1 MTNRKKGVSL
11 IAVLL
16 FMLVATIAAT
26 ATFKW
31 LNSEGRSSG
40 DRLAL
45 SEARQSAVAGI
56 ETARSWMTY
65 HGNETGAL
73 IKQYF
78 KDGKKPILL
87 DSILA
92 PMTHGQQTFSVMLVG
107 ADVSDATYKLKFAS
121 TGTARNGTTFSEE
134 AIMKVTGLYR
144 VAIPSTKSTL
154 DFNYALF
161 SSSINYQG
169 ANKLASAVINGNWS
183 GNPPTTT
190 GDFIVTGNASL
201 SGSTLNIGG
210 TTCVAGNLQAN
221 NGLKTN
227 DMYVKGTVSGTALSV
242 TTTGN
247 VYLDGKFSAGDQNV
261 NFGGN
266 LMINDTI
273 VTKLNASSFNVAGNF
288 CVDDSGAVQING
300 TNRNFQVQGNV
311 WIPGHTIPFL
321 SGGSPLTA
329 GNYSHLI
336 LGDDSGDQI
345 FIAGAHP
352 SSDYAALRESKKFV
366 ENSSYKKNCPS
377 GFNPE
382 GNFDG
387 WCNNGDSR
395 RECGG
400 VYDQHFYFTANG
412 GASGQACGSMSN
424 YTVWRGSNGLSGH
437 MVTYQKGWNNWSG
450 GKPYYAYDAVTA
462 KDDMY
467 YIYYNEPGVTDVEF
481 KEYDNSYWKY
491 YKASF
496 SDAGKVQTNGDEIYL
511 PKEYFSSYFRS
522 PTPVGA
528 YFVGGQL
535 YYDMYSVYNYYHY
548 DGSKPTGSPYCYKGS
563 EFQPKCAVAPWFKAL
578 GTVSGT
584 LPSTRPFECGD
595 AAKAHCDSI
604 WTEKP
609 GCGGSKYKVDDPL
622 TTAYSAF
629 EGKANNLACSK
640 NLKMFGN
647 NPDGS
652 NSVVNS
658 LNSCYSQTIANADSA
673 AKLYNGFLVVKFS
686 ANTNA
691 QPTVPLEGKFII
703 IYENNAGTLKLGPS
717 NGTTMI
723 YLRSGANDIRPGG
736 CNGGQKYKY
745 FIYSEAD
752 IGIVGNFSETGC
764 QIQGTIYGNANNCV
778 AVRAAQGNSGEFLK
792 NDPDLINALA
802 EASVIC
808 PAGASCGGSAATGAS
823 EGLVTSITY
832 SGYDTDYISTGAQLK
847 IEMESQYKNEETYTG
862 AKNVEPSIVVLPRI
876 VYLNAD
882 AIGKLSDYYTV
893 LPLNGATANGSGTA
907 SCPAGAP
914 PTSGPL
920 SVGDSLNGGFYYC
933 TYTENGM
940 SSTFH
945 IVVTGKMSE
954 TPSVKF
960 DGEESIELNGNVAN
974 ENKIKLVVAGV
985 TAAGSTPFTIN
996 IGVSK
1001 SDMNGWH
1008 LTPSSA
1014 VTKISE
1020 ANGTTIYSYTGTAS
1034 TSEQVIDLFTLN
1046 TDALAQAASLS
1057 FMLQNP
1063 SNCTVSSPMYK
1074 SYSITGSSTVKRASI
1089 AEFCTTYP
1097 DDCTGDGAS
1106 INAVKGHE
1114 DCETGSI
1121 WVSANGD
1128 ACTATDNNNEWQ
1140 CATGIAIQ
1148 LEEKSYDHDLC
1159 QIYIPS
1165 SANNMVPMA
1174 QNDSTYVLYAS
1185 LKKKMYNLHVSL
1197 AGAKSGSKVVVRS
1210 KANASEDF
1218 SEDGYCDDA
1227 SGCDFGFY
1235 AGRVV
1240 QLEANIG
1247 GDDKFSYW
1255 TCLNGKCSSVNST
1268 ANPLQIIMTG
1278 NYDYEAKFNEIDPHC
1293 FYTEFSDVQAFCPN
1307 GEATECI
1314 DKCDGSTHCNSGAGT
1329 YGAIPDW
1336 LMVYA
1341 NQNGNAFA
1349 APNFMGGYVSY
1360 DGNTTSGNQ
1369 TLLLSRVI
1377 AGNNGTMSARVMMDQ
1392 YSVSKSSE
1400 VANNGFILRANS
1412 DASSYILMN
1421 VYGKDGYGTYA
1432 RMCYVTGQN
1441 VTDVTK
1447 CVEKQVRTGSGSSP
1461 SVVSNMEPV
1470 NVTVNANGNKIDV
1483 SLNFHVSGAEA
1494 KAEFDLSEDW
1504 EFGDLNDLNHRYVGL
1519 MLSDKEFKVSDIGW
1533 RALDFPNEACFDY
1546 PSVSCS
1552 FAANNL
1558 GGKVP
1563 LGENAF
1569 PWVGFSSW
1577 FGNHDDCVAA
1587 VEYYYNGCDMSSSL
1601 FDSRSSELSAA
1612 CSNIASDGLY
1622 MNDTTP
1628 NAGLK
1633 LSGGVY
1639 NFELAGMHGTVGPG
1653 SVGHVRNAFVSVTC
1667 EGVLSNSGCGE
1678 FYVGEKTECSKNEMI
1693 IASSYTGSTTQQSVT
1708 LDGVANLRGAT
1719 LAFNIESL
1727 ADGEYIEVVLEDEL
1741 GAKSPARSV
1750 TKTTNNLNA
1759 YDFEGLSSFNIEKV
1773 KKVYLKG
1780 SASYTLKMV
1789 NSNCPNA
1796 VSINNCHASYSGTHW
1811 TIGSEI
1817 THVENAYKCRVKPN
1831 TTDFSGSDDFVECTS
1846 MSFQVSD
1853 PNFYDRFNTS
1863 SADTIS
1869 YSFTVEVFDVE
1880 DPDIYGT
1887 PAATCEATSD
1897 VYKHVTA
1904 DCEIDK
1910 DMVLQTGGVPKLTYS
1925 IENCPDYGCKYSVV
1939 LDGIEEKAHGS
1950 VAVIPQAGAVNQNWQ
1965 PSVNMTDATKLPVG
1979 NYTYKV
1985 TAWNGDSTKVFAD
1998 CSTDDIDFD
2007 VEEMRDID
2015 GTCSISGSIVTV
2027 DITGANYGTASAVSL
2042 VAGDLLGNILNFS
2055 TVNVGETQSA
2065 TIDLST
2071 RTDLTPG
2078 QAYTFIL
2085 NLPGKTVT
2093 CGSYTK
2099 PYEISLTCPA
2109 NVTGQKADEALTVTP
2124 TVSGCGSACS
2134 WTLSGTGVTL
2144 SGTDYNGGA
2153 LTPFTN
2159 EGQDGNRITYTIQLS
2174 RVGAAES
2181 KSCDFT
2187 VQYRENTN
2195 ITATCAWDN
2204 GTGTYWPGQSNVKL
2218 NVSNIRNLPSDQNF
2232 TLTCGD
2238 RSTSSTCR
2246 VGGNCDN
2253 LQFTVPST
2261 IGNYTCILQNN
2272 YGDVMCRPTMEI
2284 KSPLNCSVSSNA
2296 VGYGETF
2303 TFEGSTASGTN
2314 CWNCRWSD
2322 GSSSHSVGTSFSQNI
2337 TFNYTTER
2345 TYTFQCDCSNM
2356 SGSPKCT
2363 QTVVSHLDPPTVTC
2377 PTTHYTADPGASI
2390 TFTPASLTNCGIGCN
2405 YTLVK
2410 DGSSTPR
2417 ASKTDNSY
2425 TSASAVTFTGD
2436 MAAGTVMYTFDV
2448 TNSAGHQSC
2457 DFYVDYKKPTVSCPT
2472 STIDAEVGG
2481 SISFTPSVTNCTSC
2495 SYEVKNSGGT
2505 TLKTGSGYSGGA
2517 ITFTGEN
2524 VTGSKTYSFSVSN
2537 GASSA
2542 NCSFNVNY
2550 KEPEVD
2556 CPTTTYEVEPG
2567 ESIYFTPT
2575 VSNCS
2580 SNCTYSIKTT
2590 GGTQLQGASYTGGG
2604 ITFAT
2609 ETTGEGNKTYNLIV
2623 GNGTSSDYCSINVK
2637 YKEPEVTC
2645 PTTPYSVEPG
2655 GSIGFSPASL
2665 TNCSRG
2671 CNYTIAEVGGGS
2683 TLKSGSISSTGSTI
2697 SFNGAGNT
2705 NSNSYRFT
2713 VSNSAN
2719 KSANCDFSVNYL
2731 KPTFS
2736 CPANQSVREN
2746 SSVSVALSNMT
2757 NCTNGCNYSVS
2768 GGSTNISGSI
2778 SGNGN
2783 KTLDRSI
2790 TGEDG
2795 GNTTTYTVTLTN
2807 GAGSESCTFDV
2818 EYSAVTVVADC
2829 YFEENNNRMNPAEGY
2844 AGRSYTFQIKVTGGI
2859 TSNVSGNFTFNSS
2872 SEGMT
2877 LYYNPNSWD
2886 NNRWSK
2892 SITMPTTPGS
2902 YPYSVTYKDR
2912 PVCSGNFVVKSKL
2925 DCGVNKTEIAL
2936 GESFTF
2942 TASYAGSCWNSSFSG
2957 NGSNGHGNCSSS
2969 FSVKPSSTGTQ
2980 TYTYRVD
2987 NGSVGSAECS
2997 KQVVVVA
3004 PQIAISSCA
3013 GNQSNVAIGSTVN
3026 FKPTVSNCDG
3036 SCSWELYEDGSY
3048 RTSGSGYNG
3057 TSQLSFSGSNSTG
3070 TKNYTFKVSKDGV
3083 NKECN
3088 FSVTYVEP
3096 PSSSSEASSSSAATE
3111 VCHCDSYCAS
3121 GCGSIVTASGTY
3133 NSSGTRCVFFTSASK
3148 LNVNAN
3154 AVINGYTLTTNPQC
3168 YSTGACD
3175 SHLSGLGISKV
3186 DGGYYMYIPSWTY
3199 AEIGISGSDPCAGGG
3214 GSTSSSSA
3222 GGGGG
3227 GAITVT
3233 FTGGNT
3239 YDFEVGQSYVLSC
3252 SNSNNLICGANG
3264 GGKKIFVN
3272 GSEKWT
3278 SFDWQSL
3285 SNIQDT
3291 GVSCTSG
3298 KTITVTGGTLHCK
3311 HGW

>member
-87 DSILA
+87 DSLLA

-201 SGSTLNIGG
+201 SGSTLDIGG

-247 VYLDGKFSAGDQNV
+247 VYLDGKFSAGDQNI

-387 WCNNGDSR
+387 WCVNGDSR
-395 RECGG
+395 WECGG
-400 VYDQHFYFTANG
+400 VYAEHFYFTANG

-450 GKPYYAYDAVTA
+450 YTYYAYDAVTA

-467 YIYYNEPGVTDVEF
+467 YIYYNDPGVTDVEF

-496 SDAGKVQTNGDEIYL
+496 SDAGKVQTNGNEIYL

-528 YFVGGQL
+528 YYVGGQL

-629 EGKANNLACSK
+629 EAKANNLGCSK
-640 NLKMFGN
+640 NLKKFGD
-647 NPDGS
+647 NPSGS
-652 NSVVNS
+652 DAVVNS

-723 YLRSGANDIRPGG
+723 YLKNGANDIRPGG

-778 AVRAAQGNSGEFLK
+778 AVKAAQGNSGEFLK

-808 PAGASCGGSAATGAS
+808 PAGASCGGSAAEGAS
-823 EGLVTSITY
+823 EGLVTTITY

-940 SSTFH
+940 TSTFH

-1089 AEFCTTYP
+1089 AEFCSTYP

-1307 GEATECI
+1307 NEATECI

-1653 SVGHVRNAFVSVTC
+1653 SVGHVRNAFVSVSC

-2055 TVNVGETQSA
+2055 TVNVGESQSA

-2099 PYEISLTCPA
+2099 PYEIGLTCPA

-2345 TYTFQCDCSNM
+2345 TYTFQCDCSDM
-2356 SGSPKCT
+2356 SSSPKCT

-2377 PTTHYTADPGASI
+2377 PTTHYTADPGTSI

-2410 DGSSTPR
+2410 DGSSTPK

-2425 TSASAVTFTGD
+2425 TSASAITFTGD

-2457 DFYVDYKKPTVSCPT
+2457 DFYVDYSQPTVSCPT

-2481 SISFTPSVTNCTSC
+2481 SVSFTPSVTNCTSC

-2505 TLKTGSGYSGGA
+2505 SLKTGSGYSGGA

-2580 SNCTYSIKTT
+2580 SD
-2590 GGTQLQGASYTGGG
+2590 
-2604 ITFAT
+2604 FD
-2609 ETTGEGNKTYNLIV
+2609 LIV
-2623 GNGTSSDYCSINVK
+2623 RK
-2637 YKEPEVTC
+2637 
-2645 PTTPYSVEPG
+2645 
-2655 GSIGFSPASL
+2655 
-2665 TNCSRG
+2665 
-2671 CNYTIAEVGGGS
+2671 
-2683 TLKSGSISSTGSTI
+2683 
-2697 SFNGAGNT
+2697 
-2705 NSNSYRFT
+2705 
-2713 VSNSAN
+2713 
-2719 KSANCDFSVNYL
+2719 
-2731 KPTFS
+2731 
-2736 CPANQSVREN
+2736 
-2746 SSVSVALSNMT
+2746 M
-2757 NCTNGCNYSVS
+2757 
-2768 GGSTNISGSI
+2768 
-2778 SGNGN
+2778 
-2783 KTLDRSI
+2783 
-2790 TGEDG
+2790 
-2795 GNTTTYTVTLTN
+2795 
-2807 GAGSESCTFDV
+2807 
-2818 EYSAVTVVADC
+2818 
-2829 YFEENNNRMNPAEGY
+2829 
-2844 AGRSYTFQIKVTGGI
+2844 
-2859 TSNVSGNFTFNSS
+2859 FTFNFRDGKS
-2872 SEGMT
+2872 GMM
-2877 LYYNPNSWD
+2877 S
-2886 NNRWSK
+2886 
-2892 SITMPTTPGS
+2892 G
-2902 YPYSVTYKDR
+2902 V
-2912 PVCSGNFVVKSKL
+2912 VCVLEN
-2925 DCGVNKTEIAL
+2925 
-2936 GESFTF
+2936 GE
-2942 TASYAGSCWNSSFSG
+2942 
-2957 NGSNGHGNCSSS
+2957 
-2969 FSVKPSSTGTQ
+2969 
-2980 TYTYRVD
+2980 
-2987 NGSVGSAECS
+2987 
-2997 KQVVVVA
+2997 
-3004 PQIAISSCA
+3004 
-3013 GNQSNVAIGSTVN
+3013 
-3026 FKPTVSNCDG
+3026 
-3036 SCSWELYEDGSY
+3036 
-3048 RTSGSGYNG
+3048 
-3057 TSQLSFSGSNSTG
+3057 
-3070 TKNYTFKVSKDGV
+3070 
-3083 NKECN
+3083 
-3088 FSVTYVEP
+3088 
-3096 PSSSSEASSSSAATE
+3096 
-3111 VCHCDSYCAS
+3111 
-3121 GCGSIVTASGTY
+3121 
-3133 NSSGTRCVFFTSASK
+3133 
-3148 LNVNAN
+3148 
-3154 AVINGYTLTTNPQC
+3154 
-3168 YSTGACD
+3168 
-3175 SHLSGLGISKV
+3175 
-3186 DGGYYMYIPSWTY
+3186 
-3199 AEIGISGSDPCAGGG
+3199 
-3214 GSTSSSSA
+3214 
-3222 GGGGG
+3222 
-3227 GAITVT
+3227 
-3233 FTGGNT
+3233 
-3239 YDFEVGQSYVLSC
+3239 
-3252 SNSNNLICGANG
+3252 
-3264 GGKKIFVN
+3264 
-3272 GSEKWT
+3272 
-3278 SFDWQSL
+3278 
-3285 SNIQDT
+3285 
-3291 GVSCTSG
+3291 
-3298 KTITVTGGTLHCK
+3298 
-3311 HGW
+3311 

>member
-87 DSILA
+87 DSLLA

-134 AIMKVTGLYR
+134 AVMKVTGLYR

-161 SSSINYQG
+161 SSSISYQG
-169 ANKLASAVINGNWS
+169 ANKLASAVINGDWS

-201 SGSTLNIGG
+201 SGSALNIGG

-395 RECGG
+395 WECSG

-412 GASGQACGSMSN
+412 GATGQACGSMSN
-424 YTVWRGSNGLSGH
+424 YTVWRGNNGLSGH

-450 GKPYYAYDAVTA
+450 YTYYAYDAVTA

-481 KEYDNSYWKY
+481 KEYENSYWKY

-496 SDAGKVQTNGDEIYL
+496 GDAGKVQTNGSEIYL
-511 PKEYFSSYFRS
+511 PKESFSSYFRS

-609 GCGGSKYKVDDPL
+609 GCDGSKYKVDDPL

-640 NLKMFGN
+640 NLKKFGDN
-647 NPDGS
+647 SSGS

-658 LNSCYSQTIANADSA
+658 LNSCYNQTIANADSA

-723 YLRSGANDIRPGG
+723 YLKNGANDIRPGG
-736 CNGGQKYKY
+736 CSGGQKYKY

-752 IGIVGNFSETGC
+752 ISIVGNFSETGC
-764 QIQGTIYGNANNCV
+764 QIQGTIYGNASKCV
-778 AVRAAQGNSGEFLK
+778 SVKAAQGNSGEFLK

-920 SVGDSLNGGFYYC
+920 STGDSLNGGFYYC

-1008 LTPSSA
+1008 LEPTSA

-1128 ACTATDNNNEWQ
+1128 ACTATENNNEWQ

-1148 LEEKSYDHDLC
+1148 LEEKSYDHDMC

-1240 QLEANIG
+1240 QLEAKIG

-1447 CVEKQVRTGSGSSP
+1447 CVEKQVRTSSGSSP

-1483 SLNFHVSGAEA
+1483 SLNFHVSGSEA
-1494 KAEFDLSEDW
+1494 KAVFDLSEDW
-1504 EFGDLNDLNHRYVGL
+1504 EYGDLNDLNHRYVGL

-1601 FDSRSSELSAA
+1601 FDSRSTELSAA

-1653 SVGHVRNAFVSVTC
+1653 SVGHIRNAFVSVTC

-1678 FYVGEKTECSKNEMI
+1678 FYVGEKMECSKNEMI
-1693 IASSYTGSTTQQSVT
+1693 IASSYTGSTSQQTVT
-1708 LDGVANLRGAT
+1708 LDGIANLRGAT

-1780 SASYTLKMV
+1780 SANYTLKMV

-1796 VSINNCHASYSGTHW
+1796 VSISNCHASYSGTHW

-1880 DPDIYGT
+1880 DPDVYGT

-1897 VYKHVTA
+1897 VYKHATA
-1904 DCEIDK
+1904 DCSIDK
-1910 DMVLQTGGVPKLTYS
+1910 NVVLQTGGVPKLTYS

-2055 TVNVGETQSA
+2055 TVNVGESQSA

-2174 RVGAAES
+2174 RVGAA
-2181 KSCDFT
+2181 KDTSCTFT
-2187 VQYRENTN
+2187 VQYKSAGVLKCTFPAEVLSNSQNKTISVVAPSTN
-2195 ITATCAWDN
+2195 AQYDVYIDSNKKCD
-2204 GTGTYWPGQSNVKL
+2204 GQWM
-2218 NVSNIRNLPSDQNF
+2218 Q
-2232 TLTCGD
+2232 G
-2238 RSTSSTCR
+2238 STSSCNFTTPNDYASHTYKITKKGESDAECHGSFTTINPLTCTIR
-2246 VGGNCDN
+2246 NDVEIGVTNYFDISVNSITSCSNCNYTNVNCGYSCGGASVQNFGFTLSDLNPKTLKVSCQCDN
-2253 LQFTVPST
+2253 TR
-2261 IGNYTCILQNN
+2261 YEC
-2272 YGDVMCRPTMEI
+2272 E
-2284 KSPLNCSVSSNA
+2284 K
-2296 VGYGETF
+2296 
-2303 TFEGSTASGTN
+2303 
-2314 CWNCRWSD
+2314 
-2322 GSSSHSVGTSFSQNI
+2322 
-2337 TFNYTTER
+2337 
-2345 TYTFQCDCSNM
+2345 
-2356 SGSPKCT
+2356 
-2363 QTVVSHLDPPTVTC
+2363 TVVAEVKAPVVTC
-2377 PTTHYTADPGASI
+2377 PTYHYSSDPGQSI
-2390 TFTPASLTNCGIGCN
+2390 SFTPASLTGCEMGCN

-2410 DGSSTPR
+2410 DGSSTPK

-2425 TSASAVTFTGD
+2425 TSSASAISFTGD
-2436 MAAGTVMYTFDV
+2436 NV
-2448 TNSAGHQSC
+2448 TGNDTKYFFIVENSAGKDTC
-2457 DFYVDYKKPTVSCPT
+2457 DFYVDYKKPVITTCPASVSGEP
-2472 STIDAEVGG
+2472 GG
-2481 SISFTPSVTNCTSC
+2481 SIFISPAVSNCSNC
-2495 SYEVKNSGGT
+2495 SYKIKKSDGT
-2505 TLKTGSGYSGGA
+2505 TLPNGTGSNYNGSGN
-2517 ITFTGEN
+2517 IQFTGES
-2524 VTGSKTYSFSVSN
+2524 TTETKTYTFEVSN
-2537 GASSA
+2537 GATGGTAS
-2542 NCSFNVNY
+2542 CDFEVTY
-2550 KEPEVD
+2550 YEPEID
-2556 CPTTTYEVEPG
+2556 CPSSSDSEFNVEPG
-2567 ESIYFTPT
+2567 ATFTYPISGK
-2575 VSNCS
+2575 VEHCS
-2580 SNCTYSIKTT
+2580 SNCVYAVS
-2590 GGTQLQGASYTGGG
+2590 GGLSPSPASYTGGSLELSSESG
-2604 ITFAT
+2604 GRGT
-2609 ETTGEGNKTYNLIV
+2609 KTYSFNV
-2623 GNGTSSDYCSINVK
+2623 GNGLTTSNSCTIKVN
-2637 YKEPEVTC
+2637 YKSPEITSC
-2645 PTTPYSVEPG
+2645 PDPNPVEPG
-2655 GSIGFSPASL
+2655 G
-2665 TNCSRG
+2665 
-2671 CNYTIAEVGGGS
+2671 E
-2683 TLKSGSISSTGSTI
+2683 I
-2697 SFNGAGNT
+2697 SFNPVIDNCTQGCSYSLDVVSGPNKKTDSDYTGGSVSFNGGTSSASET
-2705 NSNSYRFT
+2705 YRFT
-2713 VSNSAN
+2713 VKNKAN
-2719 KSANCDFSVNYL
+2719 VSDDCDFTVNYL

-2736 CPANQSVREN
+2736 CPAPQSVREN
-2746 SSVSVALSNMT
+2746 ASVSVALSNVT
-2757 NCTNGCNYSVS
+2757 NCTNGCNYSVT

-2902 YPYSVTYKDR
+2902 YPYSVTYKGK

-2925 DCGVNKTEIAL
+2925 DCSVNTTEIAL

-2957 NGSNGHGNCSSS
+2957 NGSNGHSNCSSS
-2969 FSVKPSSTGTQ
+2969 FSVTPSSTGTQ

-3004 PQIAISSCA
+3004 PQIAIASCA
-3013 GNQSNVAIGSTVN
+3013 KNKTDVATGANVKFTPTVN
-3026 FKPTVSNCDG
+3026 SCFNN
-3036 SCSWELYEDGSY
+3036 CSWELYEGSTY
-3048 RTSGSGYNG
+3048 ITGGSGYNG
-3057 TSQLSFSGSNSTG
+3057 TSQLSFTGSSSTG

-3083 NKECN
+3083 EKTCK
-3088 FSVTYVEP
+3088 FSVDYVEP
-3096 PSSSSEASSSSAATE
+3096 TVSTYTVASGASSFT
-3111 VCHCDSYCAS
+3111 V
-3121 GCGSIVTASGTY
+3121 
-3133 NSSGTRCVFFTSASK
+3133 SSGTNVCFDAFPAANTWQSQITIVCSACSYSGCSVTFGDVTGNGWTAPQK
-3148 LNVNAN
+3148 SLPLSGGTHTGCYMVSRTDNAN
-3154 AVINGYTLTTNPQC
+3154 
-3168 YSTGACD
+3168 
-3175 SHLSGLGISKV
+3175 
-3186 DGGYYMYIPSWTY
+3186 
-3199 AEIGISGSDPCAGGG
+3199 
-3214 GSTSSSSA
+3214 
-3222 GGGGG
+3222 
-3227 GAITVT
+3227 
-3233 FTGGNT
+3233 
-3239 YDFEVGQSYVLSC
+3239 
-3252 SNSNNLICGANG
+3252 
-3264 GGKKIFVN
+3264 
-3272 GSEKWT
+3272 
-3278 SFDWQSL
+3278 
-3285 SNIQDT
+3285 
-3291 GVSCTSG
+3291 VSCT
-3298 KTITVTGGTLHCK
+3298 INQY
-3311 HGW
+3311 